1 MMLNFSN
8 SIDLLEKAEIQ
19 NLYHK
24 LIEQLN
30 KDFNLANVSI
40 DLSKEIIPK
49 ELKAVLHEKVYY
61 LILEKFPEYL
71 NLLYIIDVSEKAVKE
86 ITSMDVVD
94 ISKQI
99 TFLIL
104 KREMQKVWYKS
115 KYTT

>member
-40 DLSKEIIPK
+40 DFSKEIIPE
-49 ELKAVLHEKVYY
+49 ELKASLHEKVYY

-71 NLLYIIDVSEKAVKE
+71 NLLYIIDVSEKQVKE

-115 KYTT
+115 KYAT